1 MLDCSLGDPTP
12 DPQPPR
18 RGESLTPARD
28 ETLPRELASAQQ
40 PTDDGE
46 EGSGRAGAPRLWLN
60 NYLDR
65 TDLFVDWILETAPAG
80 GRFLDVGANDGSYCP
95 QVKRIARHAGLL
107 AGVDPD
113 APKLEANPWVAERY
127 ASAIEDA
134 ALPREAFDC
143 IYSVYVAEHVQ
154 DPRRFLRAVHRAL
167 RPGGSFFFITPN
179 GQHYFAAVSR
189 LLGRL
194 HLQDRVLRLLM
205 HAPCVDRYH
214 YPAVYL
220 LNHPRRIA
228 ALAGETGFGAV
239 ELRFSER
246 LGEFAS
252 YFPGPLKAFPWA
264 YEQLIERVGRPEL
277 LGNLMGRLVKPRP
290 VREAGAPAYEPLS
303 PASAMPA
310 QAADA
315 S

>member
-1 MLDCSLGDPTP
+1 MLDCSLGGPIS
-12 DPQPPR
+12 DPQPLCRDGALSP
-18 RGESLTPARD
+18 GEARSESARAEPA
-28 ETLPRELASAQQ
+28 
-40 PTDDGE
+40 E
-46 EGSGRAGAPRLWLN
+46 EGWREGAAPRLWLN

-65 TDLFVDWILETAPAG
+65 LDLFVDWILETAPAG

-113 APKLEANPWVAERY
+113 APKLAVNPWVGERY
-127 ASAIEDA
+127 ATAVEDA
-134 ALPREAFDC
+134 PLPREAFDC

-179 GQHYFAAVSR
+179 GAHYFAAVSS

-194 HLQDRVLRLLM
+194 HLQHRVLRLLM

-214 YPAVYL
+214 YPAVYQ

-228 ALAGETGFGAV
+228 RLAGELGFGAV

-264 YEQLIERVGRPEL
+264 YEQLVARVGRPEL

-290 VREAGAPAYEPLS
+290 VREAGAPAYEPLE
-303 PASAMPA
+303 PAPVRPPPH
-310 QAADA
+310 AADA

>member
-1 MLDCSLGDPTP
+1 MLDRSTGAPTP
-12 DPQPPR
+12 DHPLPPR
-18 RGESLTPARD
+18 NTAVPPRATPPAC
-28 ETLPRELASAQQ
+28 ELAAAACPAS
-40 PTDDGE
+40 E
-46 EGSGRAGAPRLWLN
+46 EVPAPEGAPALWLN

-65 TDLFVDWILETAPAG
+65 IDLLVDWIVETAPAG
-80 GRFLDVGANDGSYCP
+80 GHFLDVGANDGSYCP

-113 APKLEANPWVAERY
+113 EPKLAVNPWVGERY
-127 ASAIEDA
+127 ASRVEDA
-134 ALPREAFDC
+134 PLPREAFDC
-143 IYSVYVAEHVQ
+143 IYAVYVAEHVQ

-179 GQHYFAAVSR
+179 GQHYFAAVSK

-194 HLQDRVLRLLM
+194 HLQERVLRTLM
-205 HAPCVDRYH
+205 HAPCVDKYH

-228 ALAGETGFGAV
+228 ALAAETGFGAV

-246 LGEFAS
+246 LGELAA

-264 YEQLIERVGRPEL
+264 YEKVMARVGRPEL
-277 LGNLMGRLVKPRP
+277 LSNLMGRLVKPRP
-290 VREAGAPAYEPLS
+290 VREAGEPAAAPLAPE
-303 PASAMPA
+303 PASPSAGTG
-310 QAADA
+310 
-315 S
+315 